1 MSGEIKKLSF
11 PDGVTVDAP
20 TDLDVGGSGA
30 GETNYNSNPNA
41 ETSTS
46 GYITYIDAPAATPVD
61 GTGGT
66 SNLAFT
72 RTIVAAEII
81 RGTASFKLSKDAVDR
96 QGEGVSFDFA
106 IDQADENKL
115 LKFEFEYQTSS
126 GYASDD
132 IAVFI
137 YDVDNAIMMTPSN
150 NSVSKTATA
159 TTVNRHSVQWASSDS
174 TNYRA
179 IIHIASTSAVAY
191 TMQFDNVVVG
201 PGKIL
206 TTPAISGWSDA
217 TSIFDET
224 TFSNATGLTISATNV
239 YWRRVGDSI
248 EFQIQDVDFTGT
260 GTDAV
265 SLGMSLD
272 FLGLTFDFDTSS
284 ALGSG
289 WCQQNNGTRNQINV
303 TGITGSPD
311 RLAFVAADGG
321 GLQASSLAGIAFG
334 NVDAGDVFS
343 MSFEFVAKVFE
354 WSGQGTTNALVQD
367 NLSEWTAY
375 TPTITAGITGNAF
388 GKWRRVG
395 DSIEVRSYIS
405 VSGATGGTISISI
418 PSGLTTDTSK
428 LADSAFEDCV
438 GDVTANDQGTSQIYG
453 GNVHVDQSNTNR
465 VRFRRIDGGGSGG
478 YWTNTVPFAWSSS
491 DEIFC
496 NFTLPIVEYAGTQ
509 GSLVGFSE
517 AGLNNAGLA
526 GPLSSLTSTIN
537 SGTWT
542 PTHIN
547 TSDSNI
553 VSVNPAISQ
562 FIRVGSIVYFSLRVA
577 IQTTSNNLST
587 TTNVSV
593 PIVSDFDSSTDV
605 IGTGDFI
612 NTGVTA
618 TAWAMNEADPALDT
632 IRVRLRGDTTTT
644 NTTYTFTGS
653 YIIK

>member
-150 NSVSKTATA
+150 NLVSKTATA

-191 TMQFDNVVVG
+191 TMQFDNVIVG

-206 TTPAISGWSDA
+206 STPVITGWEAFTPSITWTTNIDTNIGQYRRVGENLEIWAFLETGGVPDA
-217 TSIFDET
+217 
-224 TFSNATGLTISATNV
+224 ATLTYTIPNGLTI
-239 YWRRVGDSI
+239 DSSK
-248 EFQIQDVDFTGT
+248 VDFNLGNSVGTAILRDSTAANRQTGHIRPAT
-260 GTDAV
+260 TT
-265 SLGMSLD
+265 
-272 FLGLTFDFDTSS
+272 TFNISADGFDTVNQTVPFSWG
-284 ALGSG
+284 AL
-289 WCQQNNGTRNQINV
+289 
-303 TGITGSPD
+303 D
-311 RLAFVAADGG
+311 RIGFT
-321 GLQASSLAGIAFG
+321 ASFPIL
-334 NVDAGDVFS
+334 
-343 MSFEFVAKVFE
+343 E

-367 NLSEWTAY
+367 NLSEWIAY

-496 NFTLPIVEYAGTQ
+496 NFTLPIVEYAGSQ
-509 GSLVGFSE
+509 NSLVGFSE
-517 AGLNNAGLA
+517 ATSTSLGLVTKNKVQTKYLTSDVSTSTTLTSMTFNGLTTDKIYRVTLQAWMQIVGTSATESGIIDITHNSNIIGRLHFRADADTDVHAIVATSSVIFTAAAATVTFAATISGTITIFGNSSGSESFAQLEELNNY
-526 GPLSSLTSTIN
+526 T
-537 SGTWT
+537 
-542 PTHIN
+542 
-547 TSDSNI
+547 
-553 VSVNPAISQ
+553 V
-562 FIRVGSIVYFSLRVA
+562 
-577 IQTTSNNLST
+577 TT
-587 TTNVSV
+587 
-593 PIVSDFDSSTDV
+593 DFT
-605 IGTGDFI
+605 
-612 NTGVTA
+612 
-618 TAWAMNEADPALDT
+618 
-632 IRVRLRGDTTTT
+632 
-644 NTTYTFTGS
+644 
-653 YIIK
+653 